1 VNVARRHVDRAVA
14 GIDSNEPLNRKD
26 STVNSTYPTRAQL
39 AASISVD
46 RGRLAGLLQAA
57 GLNYD
62 CLLEKLDA
70 RAAGI
75 AETMERLRA
84 SIARS
89 RETDSSTLSINGLG
103 ELQGQAPEL
112 DRLCGEV
119 EAQRNLVRRLNEV
132 LLPKPSTQTR
142 NTGTQKGVTP

>member
-1 VNVARRHVDRAVA
+1 LT
-14 GIDSNEPLNRKD
+14 SNEPLDRKD
-26 STVNSTYPTRAQL
+26 STVNSTYPTHAQL

-46 RGRLAGLLQAA
+46 RDRLADLLREA
-57 GLNYD
+57 GLSYD
-62 CLLEKLDA
+62 RLLEKLDA

-89 RETDSSTLSINGLG
+89 RETDPSTLSINGLG
-103 ELQGQAPEL
+103 ELQGQGPEL

-119 EAQRNLVRRLNEV
+119 AAQRDLVRRLNQI
-132 LLPKPSTQTR
+132 LLPQT
-142 NTGTQKGVTP
+142 